1 MICKNILKKTSK
13 NELKLN
19 NFNHCKTLL
28 RNRNFYKNNSIKTFS
43 DACNSDNQLGQKFNV
58 SLSNNL
64 DGKRTI
70 FFDLQSTT
78 PVDPRVLDSM
88 LPYLT
93 VRFGNPHSKSH
104 EYGWE
109 ADTAVEKAREVRNIL
124 IGKKLENS

>member
-19 NFNHCKTLL
+19 NFNLSKTLL
-28 RNRNFYKNNSIKTFS
+28 GNRNFYKNISIKTFS
-43 DACNSDNQLGQKFNV
+43 DDCNTNQQLGQNFNI

-64 DGKRTI
+64 NGKPTI

-78 PVDPRVLDSM
+78 PVDPRVLDAM

-109 ADTAVEKAREVRNIL
+109 ADTAVEKAREVRKYFN
-124 IGKKLENS
+124 